1 MNGPL
6 HYDHLLLPE
15 KASEILKGDVWMGSG
30 VNFEI
35 FSSILEPVKFTAG
48 ANVLVTRGECDVEIN
63 LIRYHV
69 KAPALVIIKPEQIL
83 VSKSATPD
91 FSASFMVLSK
101 NIFETLYMYISATPL
116 YSVISQNPVM
126 EIPDEDLEAYLA
138 FYSTLES
145 LVKRKENP
153 YLTNM
158 LLHSILAFFFSHGY
172 KSFNQR
178 LSASPT
184 SASRLTEK
192 FFRLVQENFKK
203 ERFLDFY
210 ADKLGITTKHLS
222 RTVKTQTGYTAV
234 GWIERYVV
242 LEAKVLLKS
251 SNLNISQIADEL
263 NFKSQSFFGKYFK
276 KCTGMSPKQYRNS

>member
-101 NIFETLYMYISATPL
+101 TLFETLYMYISATPL

-126 EIPDEDLEAYLA
+126 SIPDEDLDAYLS
-138 FYSTLES
+138 FYSTLDS

-172 KSFNQR
+172 KSFSQR
-178 LSASPT
+178 LSACPT
-184 SASRLTEK
+184 SGSRLTEK